1 MCHGMLREGKHEL
14 QIALETGDRL
24 DNLTRG
30 GVGRCGEVWGGVGRC
45 GEKWVGV
52 GRCESVWVGV
62 RRCGVGRCGGAVFGG
77 GVWGGVRWGGGAA
90 LGAGPL
96 MVRRGLS
103 RAR

>member
-1 MCHGMLREGKHEL
+1 MREGKHEL

-52 GRCESVWVGV
+52 GRCGSV
-62 RRCGVGRCGGAVFGG
+62 CGGAVWGG
-77 GVWGGVRWGGGAA
+77 VVGRCAAAVWGGVRWGGGAA